1 MFLDMRHDPPPFY
14 DQMILDHKT
23 IQEDIFF
30 QMERISMILGNE
42 LNISLNNLHPN
53 LVEI

>member
-1 MFLDMRHDPPPFY
+1 
-14 DQMILDHKT
+14 
-23 IQEDIFF
+23 
-30 QMERISMILGNE
+30 MERISMILGNE